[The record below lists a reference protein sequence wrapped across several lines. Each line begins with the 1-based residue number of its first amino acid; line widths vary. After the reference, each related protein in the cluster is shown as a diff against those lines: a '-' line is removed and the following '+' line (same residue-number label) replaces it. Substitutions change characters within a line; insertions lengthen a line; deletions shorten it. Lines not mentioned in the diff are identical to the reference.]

1 MKFSAVVTR
10 YFSFTGLSQ
19 NNPKWEGSEEVS
31 SSTASAPR
39 SLSHAAWGGPP
50 SPCPP
55 GEGDFHP
62 APRLKAASWSSSGI
76 WRSFSC
82 RRAKEGWSF
91 QPCEQRGGG
100 GGGALLFLILL
111 PPWKAGRK
119 RDDIPLT
126 TTRQASAVLFYL
138 KSNRML
144 FQGRSA
150 LAN

>member
-1 MKFSAVVTR
+1 M
-10 YFSFTGLSQ
+10 
-19 NNPKWEGSEEVS
+19 S
-31 SSTASAPR
+31 SV
-39 SLSHAAWGGPP
+39 
-50 SPCPP
+50 
-55 GEGDFHP
+55 
-62 APRLKAASWSSSGI
+62 
-76 WRSFSC
+76 
-82 RRAKEGWSF
+82 
-91 QPCEQRGGG
+91 
-100 GGGALLFLILL
+100 GGALLFLILL